1 MLEIRTSKKKGTEQ
15 TIKQDS
21 ERGKVGTVVASDTRH
36 LRFESHKQFL

>member
-21 ERGKVGTVVASDTRH
+21 ERGKVGTVVATYTRVP
-36 LRFESHKQFL
+36 RFERKYLL